1 MSKTGLRVLRGFILF
16 VPIFLF
22 AKDSLIKELCEKKD
36 RMSEFMKNYRV
47 IADAEVS
54 VYDEDDNLI
63 RNERRKVD
71 LFWDGNKWS
80 EKSGKGILRTNEK
93 FLTPFKESD
102 ISFYQFEIKDGDENW
117 IIEAK
122 LYEKYRNLKGEE
134 GKYIV
139 SKRTEYFEKTYTT
152 QSKLS
157 SDLEDLEIETEYGE
171 IEKEVIAPVKIKIRM
186 NIYQKEYEIRVKTI
200 SILNLT
206 YKKN

>member
-102 ISFYQFEIKDGDENW
+102 ISF
-117 IIEAK
+117 
-122 LYEKYRNLKGEE
+122 
-134 GKYIV
+134 
-139 SKRTEYFEKTYTT
+139 
-152 QSKLS
+152 
-157 SDLEDLEIETEYGE
+157 
-171 IEKEVIAPVKIKIRM
+171 
-186 NIYQKEYEIRVKTI
+186 
-200 SILNLT
+200 
-206 YKKN
+206 

>member
-22 AKDSLIKELCEKKD
+22 AKDSLIKDLCEKRD
-36 RMSEFMKNYRV
+36 RMSESMKNYRV

-80 EKSGKGILRTNEK
+80 EKSGKGILRTNKK

-102 ISFYQFEIKDGDENW
+102 ISFYQFEIKDSDENW

-139 SKRTEYFEKTYTT
+139 SKRTGYFEKTYTT
-152 QSKLS
+152 QSNLS

-186 NIYQKEYEIRVKTI
+186 SICQKEYEIRVKTI

-206 YKKN
+206 YEKN

>member
-102 ISFYQFEIKDGDENW
+102 ISFYQFEIKDSDENW

-139 SKRTEYFEKTYTT
+139 SKKTGYFEKTYTT